1 MLKNDAWQEVSFE
14 KKKKKPNV
22 RLYIP
27 AGKTHKPS
35 IKQKVTPIADKM
47 EVSPE
52 RILCFHRN
60 LKVFALVKT

>member
-1 MLKNDAWQEVSFE
+1 MSGCIFQQIRRTNHPKVFALV
-14 KKKKKPNV
+14 
-22 RLYIP
+22 
-27 AGKTHKPS
+27 KTHKPS
-35 IKQKVTPIADKM
+35 IKQKVTPIVDKM